1 MVQTL
6 TDGRGIEILTTRL
19 PIRLD
24 GCLLTSAGLAPRV
37 GEHTATIQREF
48 GL

>member
-6 TDGRGIEILTTRL
+6 TDGQGIEILTTRL

-24 GCLLTSAGLAPRV
+24 GSLLTSAKLAPRV

-48 GL
+48 GV